1 MLVSFITITL
11 LSTVQNIAAQ
21 PRHLTVIYG
30 VNREVIINRLCWH
43 PSYHN
48 IYYNDTKRN
57 IIYCRFATFGNIAI
71 WIAIIIN
78 ICCVYTMMM
87 IRRRRK
93 RNRRRKRRSDGWWNH
108 IFTIRRERLKLITRR
123 HRTYGVQLW
132 EFFKYWLVTLFM
144 NNDYK
149 SIRKIFPSR
158 R

>member
-1 MLVSFITITL
+1 MPVSFITITL

-93 RNRRRKRRSDGWWNH
+93 RNRRRKRRRDGWWMMEPH
-108 IFTIRRERLKLITRR
+108 IYDSSRAFEINYTKTSYVWG
-123 HRTYGVQLW
+123 TAVG
-132 EFFKYWLVTLFM
+132 
-144 NNDYK
+144 
-149 SIRKIFPSR
+149 IFQILTGHIIHE
-158 R
+158 